1 VSAFLDTNI
10 LIRHLTGE
18 PPAMAAAATEFLHDQ
33 SELFLAD
40 LIVTETIDVLE
51 SFYETARAQVGQI
64 VRSLLGLPSIVVM
77 DRDVLLRA
85 VEVYEVDR
93 LDFAEAYLVACA
105 ESTGIGCVA
114 SFDRS
119 IDRVPSVR
127 RIEPGTA

>member
-1 VSAFLDTNI
+1 VSAFLDTNV

-18 PPAMAAAATEFLHDQ
+18 PPVMAGRATAFLRDE

-40 LIVTETIDVLE
+40 LVVAETIYVLE
-51 SFYETARAQVGQI
+51 SFYETPRQQVAGT
-64 VRSLLGLPSIVVM
+64 VRSLLALASIVVV

-105 ESTGIGCVA
+105 ESTGVGRVA
-114 SFDRS
+114 SFDRA
-119 IDRVPSVR
+119 IDRVSTVE
-127 RIEPGTA
+127 RIEP